1 MHHQDDEMTGSLY
14 SGSFGGGRTPI
25 GASSINGIGLAP
37 ITRTNTVSLHNNQQI
52 SGQNRTNQ
60 QYPYVTGVM

>member
-1 MHHQDDEMTGSLY
+1 MNHQDDEMAGSLY

-25 GASSINGIGLAP
+25 GASSINGGIGLAP

-52 SGQNRTNQ
+52 SGHIRTNNNQ
-60 QYPYVTGVM
+60 NPYSL